1 MLTLTLP
8 FDCNYKWSYKYA
20 VRIEWDPLKNAMNI
34 QKHGFD
40 FEDAWEVFE
49 NPLLVKS
56 DARKD
61 YGEQRWIGIGVM
73 RTHPVVVV
81 IVFTIR
87 EPDIIRMISM
97 RKAGKEER
105 KGYEE
110 AIKDRLG
117 TY

>member
-1 MLTLTLP
+1 
-8 FDCNYKWSYKYA
+8 
-20 VRIEWDPLKNAMNI
+20 
-34 QKHGFD
+34 
-40 FEDAWEVFE
+40 
-49 NPLLVKS
+49 
-56 DARKD
+56 
-61 YGEQRWIGIGVM
+61 M

-110 AIKDRLG
+110 AIKNRVG
-117 TY
+117 TH